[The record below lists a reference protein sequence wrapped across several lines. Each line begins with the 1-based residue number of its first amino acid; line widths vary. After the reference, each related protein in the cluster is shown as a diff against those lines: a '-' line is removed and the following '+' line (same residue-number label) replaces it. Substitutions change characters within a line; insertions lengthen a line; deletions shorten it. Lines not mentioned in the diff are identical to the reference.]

1 MLRIVGITLLL
12 LGITTQ
18 LPAEQKAD
26 HIIVNKKARTMELI
40 HAGHVLK
47 TYKIALGRNPV
58 GRKQREGDFRT
69 PEGLYVIDSRNVKSQ
84 FHRSLHIAYPNAADR
99 ERAHRLGVSPGGDV
113 FIHGLPNGYGYLGAA
128 HRQHDWTYGCIAVTD
143 EEIEEIWK
151 LLENGTPIEIRP

>member
-1 MLRIVGITLLL
+1 MLRILGITLLL

-84 FHRSLHIAYPNAADR
+84 FHRLLTRTRPTGSEPIDLASRPEETSSFTVCRMATVTSAPHTVSMIGLTAA
-99 ERAHRLGVSPGGDV
+99 
-113 FIHGLPNGYGYLGAA
+113 
-128 HRQHDWTYGCIAVTD
+128 
-143 EEIEEIWK
+143 
-151 LLENGTPIEIRP
+151 